1 MAPMEEQNKRVFE
14 LHARICRTLAHP
26 KRLEILNLLRDDE
39 ELPVGQLA
47 EQMGVSLANVSQH
60 LAVLRDKG
68 VVEARRE
75 GVSVYYRVSNP
86 KIIQACD
93 LMRDVLFE
101 QLARSGQLVE
111 MLQEGRADG

>member
-1 MAPMEEQNKRVFE
+1 MTPMEEDKWIFG
-14 LHARICRTLAHP
+14 LHARICRTFSHP
-26 KRLEILNLLRDDE
+26 KRLEILNLLRDG
-39 ELPVGQLA
+39 ELPVSQLA

-68 VVEARRE
+68 VVVTRRE

-93 LMRDVLFE
+93 LMREVLFE
-101 QLARSGQLVE
+101 QLARSGQLAE
-111 MLQEGRADG
+111 IMQEGG